1 MIKTIY
7 VDMDGVLADFKKRF
21 VERFKE
27 EPEVDYPSKSKE
39 KSAYKGRFA
48 TMVDE
53 EHFATLDPM
62 PDLDEGLQF
71 LDILAFKRYDFTIKI
86 LSSTARIELKQTISS
101 QKEQWLKD
109 YDIKYPAIFVPG
121 KILKQ
126 TYARPDR
133 LLIDDTISN
142 IDQWRAKGGKAIL
155 HTSWRQTI
163 EEFYYYYE

>member
-1 MIKTIY
+1 MIKAIY

-21 VERFKE
+21 IERFKE
-27 EPEVDYPSKSKE
+27 EPELDYPSKNKE

-53 EHFATLDPM
+53 LQFAILDPM
-62 PDLDEGLQF
+62 PDLEEGLQF
-71 LDILAFKRYDFTIKI
+71 LTSIEFDYDIKLLT
-86 LSSTARIELKQTISS
+86 STARIELKQTISS

-109 YDIKYPAIFVPG
+109 YDIKYPAIYVPG

-126 TYARPDR
+126 TYARPYR
-133 LLIDDTISN
+133 LLIDDTLSN
-142 IDQWRAKGGKAIL
+142 VDQWRANGGKAIL

-163 EEFYYYYE
+163 EEFDYYYA

>member
-27 EPEVDYPSKSKE
+27 EPEVDYPSKNKE

-48 TMVDE
+48 TMVE
-53 EHFATLDPM
+53 EQQFATLDPM
-62 PDLDEGLQF
+62 IDLDDGLQF
-71 LDILAFKRYDFTIKI
+71 LSSIEFDYDIKL

-109 YDIKYPAIFVPG
+109 YDIKYAAIFVPG

-163 EEFYYYYE
+163 EEFDYYYA